1 MNNTKKTLLIFFGEY
16 RTFEYTIPQLENL
29 DKVDII
35 LSTWNISR
43 RFVDSFVD
51 YFYVDEYKIK
61 HLLPNIKQYYVIDK
75 NTIPNYEGKHTTWKM
90 YWHWK
95 NVINNIDNPEQ
106 YENVILH
113 RCDMISDWHKLLDL
127 EIQKDIVYLQK
138 SNIDEI
144 SYIGNHSG
152 IWIND
157 YCFFGKFD
165 IMKKFIN
172 SFDRDNY
179 EVPHFPIYTTLIENN
194 ISFKHYTMTNYLVRD
209 YHIEYM
215 KYLNSNN
222 INFLNLNMN
231 SKLFKKYYEII
242 NDFEETEK
250 NRLNLENKK

>member
-1 MNNTKKTLLIFFGEY
+1 
-16 RTFEYTIPQLENL
+16 
-29 DKVDII
+29 
-35 LSTWNISR
+35 
-43 RFVDSFVD
+43 
-51 YFYVDEYKIK
+51 
-61 HLLPNIKQYYVIDK
+61 
-75 NTIPNYEGKHTTWKM
+75 
-90 YWHWK
+90 
-95 NVINNIDNPEQ
+95 
-106 YENVILH
+106 
-113 RCDMISDWHKLLDL
+113 
-127 EIQKDIVYLQK
+127 
-138 SNIDEI
+138 
-144 SYIGNHSG
+144 
-152 IWIND
+152 
-157 YCFFGKFD
+157 
-165 IMKKFIN
+165 MKKFIN